1 MQSVPSPR
9 PSLRNKIVGY
19 LYIIGCV
26 AFTVYG
32 QIVLKWRM
40 NRNLELPEGVVT
52 KVLFLAR
59 LILTD
64 PFIFSGLASAFIAS
78 LFWMAA
84 MTRFQI
90 SYAYPFM
97 SLAFVFVLGFSVLLL
112 GESLNIAKLGGTAL
126 ILIGIAVLARG
137 YEA

>member
-1 MQSVPSPR
+1 M
-9 PSLRNKIVGY
+9 GY
-19 LYIIGCV
+19 VYIASCI

-40 NRNLELPEGVVT
+40 NQNLDLPDSAFGKIVRLIT
-52 KVLFLAR
+52 

-64 PFIFSGLASAFIAS
+64 PWIFSGLAAAFVAS
-78 LFWMAA
+78 LFWMLA

-97 SLAFVFVLGFSVLLL
+97 SSAFVLVLIISVPLF
-112 GESLNIAKLGGTAL
+112 GETLNAAKLGGTAL
-126 ILIGIAVLARG
+126 IILGIFVLSRG
-137 YEA
+137 YAS